1 MKPLNPTD
9 VIWLGGTGEEISLF
23 LKSDEVRDHMI
34 VLGHADDARK
44 TIIATAQPSIA
55 WEINFKP
62 LLLEKDLEIVFLL
75 VQGKVLGLVKH
86 ATPNGAKEAGENE

>member
-9 VIWLGGTGEEISLF
+9 VIWLAGTGEEISVF

-34 VLGHADDARK
+34 ILGHADDAKR
-44 TIIATAQPSIA
+44 TIIATAQPGLA

-62 LLLEKDLEIVFLL
+62 LLAQEGLEIVFLL
-75 VQGKVLGLVKH
+75 VQGKVLGLVKQ
-86 ATPNGAKEAGENE
+86 ATPNGAKEAGESK

>member
-9 VIWLGGTGEEISLF
+9 VIWLSGTAAEVDLF
-23 LKSDEVRDHMI
+23 LKSTEVRDHMI
-34 VLGHADDARK
+34 ILGHPDDVKR
-44 TIIATAQPSIA
+44 TLISTAQPGIA

-75 VQGKVLGLVKH
+75 VQGKVVGLVKQ
-86 ATPNGAKEAGENE
+86 PAKEVS